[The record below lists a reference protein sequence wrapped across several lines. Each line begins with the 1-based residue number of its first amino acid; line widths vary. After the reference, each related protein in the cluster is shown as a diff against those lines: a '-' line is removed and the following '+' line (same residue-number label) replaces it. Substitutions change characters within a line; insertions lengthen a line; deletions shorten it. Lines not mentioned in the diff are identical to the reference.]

1 MILDEAGEVC
11 FITRVR
17 KRSFVEGSILM
28 PTALISFDRE
38 VYHTRRMQRVFCV
51 RFSADSTYVLSGSDE
66 TNIR

>member
-1 MILDEAGEVC
+1 MKIL
-11 FITRVR
+11 FIAHAR
-17 KRSFVEGSILM
+17 KRQLVLVSILM
-28 PTALISFDRE
+28 PTALICFGRE

>member
-1 MILDEAGEVC
+1 MINGGAVRLVIKLIV
-11 FITRVR
+11 FKKTR
-17 KRSFVEGSILM
+17 LLQLN
-28 PTALISFDRE
+28 ACLIPRE

>member
-1 MILDEAGEVC
+1 MSIGL
-11 FITRVR
+11 ITRV
-17 KRSFVEGSILM
+17 KNIPFALVSIL
-28 PTALISFDRE
+28 TLAALIYFDRE

>member
-1 MILDEAGEVC
+1 MRIL
-11 FITRVR
+11 FIARVR
-17 KRSFVEGSILM
+17 KRPVVLVSILM
-28 PTALISFDRE
+28 PTALIYFDRE

>member
-1 MILDEAGEVC
+1 MGTVVHKIDCVFKKSRLLQLNACVIL
-11 FITRVR
+11 
-17 KRSFVEGSILM
+17 
-28 PTALISFDRE
+28 RE